1 MEATTVMRQRIDA
14 RIRTVGIAAFVALT
28 VFNGGA
34 IAANLNVTVDNI
46 KKPKGKIVIALF
58 DSKDSFLV
66 EPVAE
71 FSLDISEDGEAVAGF
86 PDLAPGTYAIAA
98 YHDKNDD
105 GKLNTFLGVP
115 REDYGFSNNARSMF
129 GPPSFKKA
137 AFEVNG
143 YDLELEF
150 RVR

>member
-1 MEATTVMRQRIDA
+1 MRQRIDA

-86 PDLAPGTYAIAA
+86 PDLARGSTGCRRRCNWRPE
-98 YHDKNDD
+98 
-105 GKLNTFLGVP
+105 L
-115 REDYGFSNNARSMF
+115 M
-129 GPPSFKKA
+129 PSLRIMIKMMTA
-137 AFEVNG
+137 N
-143 YDLELEF
+143 
-150 RVR
+150 